1 MPPPET
7 SLVPVMVP
15 LVNPNER
22 EANLASLEVHEGQ
35 LVAAGQVL
43 ATLEA
48 TKATG
53 ELAAPSAGYVTG
65 LQRQAGDTVRA
76 GEVLCYLADTANAK
90 PLPHPALRATLS
102 RGERGRGAALAEEPS
117 EEGSVSS
124 PPPVGEGGPEA
135 RVRESTRA
143 GEIPGG
149 LRITRPALLL
159 AQQNGVDLGALPHGP
174 LVTESVVRE
183 WLEGHKPIPAGQPGS
198 GSVNPANRDEMP
210 AGEEEMPGTILV
222 YGGGGHGKMVIDL
235 LRLLPAYR
243 IAGVV
248 DDGLQAGAQV
258 LGVPVLGG
266 SSCLEALLD
275 RGVGL
280 AVNAVGGIGNIQ
292 SRVAVFERLAQAGM
306 ACPAIVHPTAF
317 VEVSA
322 VLEAG
327 AQVFHHAYVGSAA
340 RVGFGT
346 IVNTGV
352 VVAHD
357 CQVGVCANLSPG
369 ALLAGGVQV
378 GDYALV
384 GMGVTVNLEVKIG
397 ARARI
402 GNGATIKRDVPDGAV
417 VRAGTIWPSSD

>member
-1 MPPPET
+1 MGEGKNSPAIHPIHKET
-7 SLVPVMVP
+7 GVM
-15 LVNPNER
+15 
-22 EANLASLEVHEGQ
+22 
-35 LVAAGQVL
+35 
-43 ATLEA
+43 
-48 TKATG
+48 
-53 ELAAPSAGYVTG
+53 APSP
-65 LQRQAGDTVRA
+65 LQG
-76 GEVLCYLADTANAK
+76 GE
-90 PLPHPALRATLS
+90 
-102 RGERGRGAALAEEPS
+102 ER
-117 EEGSVSS
+117 
-124 PPPVGEGGPEA
+124 
-135 RVRESTRA
+135 RVREETQDSR
-143 GEIPGG
+143 IPEG

-159 AQQNGVDLGALPHGP
+159 AQQVGVDLEALPRGP
-174 LVTESVVRE
+174 LVTEAVVRE
-183 WLEGHKPIPAGQPGS
+183 MLKGQEPIPPGQAVQDPGQIP
-198 GSVNPANRDEMP
+198 GRFTGDKTPA
-210 AGEEEMPGTILV
+210 AVLV

-243 IAGVV
+243 IEGVV
-248 DDGLQAGAQV
+248 DDGLEAGSQV

-266 SSCLEALLD
+266 SGCLEALLHK
-275 RGVGL
+275 GVRL

-306 ACPAIVHPTAF
+306 TCPILVHPTAF
-317 VEVSA
+317 VEASA
-322 VLEAG
+322 ALDEGV
-327 AQVFHHAYVGSAA
+327 QVFHHAYVGSAA

-357 CQVGVCANLSPG
+357 CQIGICANLSPG

-397 ARARI
+397 ARARL